1 MCSLARRKPIPSGSD
16 DERAIRQLVERWMEA
31 SKAGD
36 VAAVLDLMTDDV
48 VFTVVGREPFGKVE
62 FRAAAELMKGID
74 FNGRNDVQEI
84 RVVGDWAWMRNRIE
98 VIVRP
103 PLEEPI
109 TRSGYTMSIL
119 QKGADGKWRIARD
132 ANLLPPGGS

>member
-1 MCSLARRKPIPSGSD
+1 MSLQARRKPIPSDSD
-16 DERAIRQLVERWMEA
+16 DERAIRELVDRWMEA
-31 SKAGD
+31 SKAED

-48 VFTVVGREPFGKVE
+48 VFTVVGREPFGKAA

-74 FNGRNDVQEI
+74 FDGRNDIQEI
-84 RVVGDWAWMRNRIE
+84 RILGDWAWMRNRVE
-98 VIVRP
+98 VTVRP

-119 QKGADGKWRIARD
+119 QRGADGKWRIARD
-132 ANLLPPGGS
+132 ANLLPPGG